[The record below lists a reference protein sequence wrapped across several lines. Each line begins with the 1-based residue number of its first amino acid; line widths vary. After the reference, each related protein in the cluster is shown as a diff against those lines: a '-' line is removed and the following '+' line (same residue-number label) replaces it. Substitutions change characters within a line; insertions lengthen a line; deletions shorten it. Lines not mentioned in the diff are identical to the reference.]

1 MEFLATLNLS
11 SIKKLDILMP
21 LSYVSFVIKI
31 SLNGNDW
38 RNPSVLLN
46 TMKAALRILR
56 AGSYTKL
63 KATTTT
69 NYINKLLGHMYLK
82 S

>member
-21 LSYVSFVIKI
+21 LSYVSLVIKI

-56 AGSYTKL
+56 AASYTKSKAITKIL
-63 KATTTT
+63 KL
-69 NYINKLLGHMYLK
+69 N
-82 S
+82 